1 MYTVSSLDKVV
12 NMNEKNLIKFIT
24 FAPIIII
31 PAVVAIIF
39 YINIV
44 RSEELFQN
52 STKNLKEELISKEKS
67 NTVSKVKMA
76 VEILN
81 YENSSIKERLKQKI
95 KERVERAFTIGSK
108 IYEQNIETRSEREVK
123 KIITDV
129 LRTMVWNDGESF
141 IFILDKN
148 GVFALAPEYLRD
160 LEGKSIINFQDTTG
174 RYVIQEEI
182 AVVNAEEEGFLWD
195 TFTRP
200 NRDPNTQYQQ
210 MAFVKDF
217 KIFNW
222 YLGSAE
228 YLDTTK
234 EEIEQNALALL
245 RNINKNGNDYFFIY
259 DLMGNIVLHSQN
271 PELEGK
277 NFLHSQN
284 KEYAAIAKQMV
295 ENIQKKGESFL
306 TYMWQNPKNSLVE
319 EKVSYFE
326 KIPNTNWMIGSGF
339 YAQEINDLA
348 DAKKKELENL
358 NKGELN
364 LMKIYALIFIAIS
377 IFAAFYISKNLQ
389 NRFLRLKKDLDIK
402 TNELQSLNEALEEK
416 IKQRTLELTNAYEK
430 MHKLANT
437 DSLTQISNRYSFLN
451 EFNALLKNYKES
463 HSGFSLLMIDIDHFK
478 KINDTHGHDIGDFVI
493 IEVTK
498 LIKSCL
504 RESDIFGRVGG
515 EEFMIL
521 LPNTNIDSA
530 QELAQRMRKVI
541 DEHYFEAIKHITVS
555 VGVIASNKN
564 ESGVDM
570 LKRVDVALYKA
581 KNEGRNR
588 VCTVQTA

>member
-541 DEHYFEAIKHITVS
+541 DEHYFETIKHITVS